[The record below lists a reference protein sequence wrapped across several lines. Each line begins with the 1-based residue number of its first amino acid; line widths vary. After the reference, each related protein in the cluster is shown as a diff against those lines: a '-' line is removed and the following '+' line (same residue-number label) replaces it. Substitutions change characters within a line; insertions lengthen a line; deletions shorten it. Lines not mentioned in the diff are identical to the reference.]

1 MDKLTAVTLIMIAA
15 FAAQVAISYFKSRP
29 RKSGEDDSLKRENA
43 ELKARIAAL
52 EAIVTEPGYELKQ
65 QIARL

>member
-15 FAAQVAISYFKSRP
+15 FMAQAATTYFKSRP
-29 RKSGEDDSLKRENA
+29 RSAKVDDNLKRENA
-43 ELKARIAAL
+43 ELKSRIAAL

-65 QIARL
+65 QISRL